1 MKPAVVSLSL
11 GVPAGSWSKPMED
24 AIQHMTDVLGI
35 PVVVAAGNSAKDS
48 CEVAPARAASAI
60 TVAASNIPTK
70 FSQTRAGMSVLS
82 DGIPRSA
89 LQRDVLSRP
98 V

>member
-1 MKPAVVSLSL
+1 VKPAVVSLSL

-70 FSQTRAGMSVLS
+70 FSQTRAGAS
-82 DGIPRSA
+82 
-89 LQRDVLSRP
+89 
-98 V
+98 